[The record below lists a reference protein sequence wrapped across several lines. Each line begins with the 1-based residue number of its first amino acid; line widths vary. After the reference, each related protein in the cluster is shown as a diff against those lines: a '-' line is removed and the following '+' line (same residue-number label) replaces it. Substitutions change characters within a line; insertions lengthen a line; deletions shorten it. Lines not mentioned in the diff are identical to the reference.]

1 MFEKLDS
8 IKNGFQDKFIDP
20 YVLVRIG
27 NDTQTTKPCINGGK
41 DPVWTDEHN
50 KRLSFTFPSVVLQED
65 HSSHDRSIY
74 LDIFDQDMLADSFIG
89 SSVVNLK
96 EIFDHWLDATENNM
110 ITKDTAPYHKETTLR
125 RKDSDQ
131 AAGFLNIT
139 VEYKIQHQLLVVT
152 VNNGCDLID
161 PDDSSNEIHDD
172 PAHGTSFH
180 SAFFSVVAYFLVGAL
195 FYCTIEGWTVI
206 DAMYFTAATFT
217 TVGYGD
223 VRPETDGG
231 KIFSCLYI
239 IVGISVISVNL
250 VRTMLGCFHAGTQ
263 CEKVLRVWLARK
275 CSSSQ
280 QQIKRH
286 VSHKHDD
293 QVLIDEEQGG
303 GIKREDKE
311 EERDSRNKRENDQA
325 IMKKIKANKKKNADG
340 RLRPES
346 TTDDKQEG
354 PTLRY
359 MILRM
364 VAGLVV
370 LISIGTAWFC
380 WFEDLTFVNGIYMS
394 TATVATVG
402 YGDVSPMTQGGRFF
416 ATFWIMSSYVMIIR
430 SLHHVV
436 DKSHELS
443 LASKRDFVLSRDLSV
458 SGVCCLVCV
467 GGCMLVHCEILPMCS
482 PSFFPSPT
490 TEDCNSQHGC

>member
-1 MFEKLDS
+1 MFERLDS

-27 NDTQTTKPCINGGK
+27 DDTQTTKPCIDGGK

-50 KRLSFTFPSVVLQED
+50 KRLIFTFPSVVPQFQD
-65 HSSHDRSIY
+65 HSSHDRNIY
-74 LDIFDQDMLADSFIG
+74 LDVFDQDILADSFIG

-96 EIFDHWLDATENNM
+96 EIFDHWLGATENNM

-139 VEYKIQHQLLVVT
+139 VEFKIERQLLVVT
-152 VNNGCDLID
+152 VNNGSDLTD
-161 PDDSSNEIHDD
+161 PDDSSNEIQDD

-231 KIFSCLYI
+231 KLFSCLYI

-250 VRTMLGCFHAGTQ
+250 VRTMLGCFHAGTE

-280 QQIKRH
+280 QQITRH
-286 VSHKHDD
+286 VSHEHAD
-293 QVLIDEEQGG
+293 QILGDEEQGG
-303 GIKREDKE
+303 GAKKEGKEEGE
-311 EERDSRNKRENDQA
+311 EEREYRNKRENDQA
-325 IMKKIKANKKKNADG
+325 IMKKIKANKKKNAADG
-340 RLRPES
+340 RPES
-346 TTDDKQEG
+346 TTDEQEG

-370 LISIGTAWFC
+370 LISIGTVWFC

-467 GGCMLVHCEILPMCS
+467 CVCVCCLVCVCVCAL
-482 PSFFPSPT
+482 
-490 TEDCNSQHGC
+490 